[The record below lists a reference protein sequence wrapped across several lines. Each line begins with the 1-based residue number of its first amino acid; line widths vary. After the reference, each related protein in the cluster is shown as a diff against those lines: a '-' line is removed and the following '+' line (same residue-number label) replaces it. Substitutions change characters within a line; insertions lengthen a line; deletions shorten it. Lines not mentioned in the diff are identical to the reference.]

1 MIVLSIGI
9 IGELRRIGRLKL
21 PGIVVERNTD
31 DRAGTVK
38 QQSRIV
44 AHLLMVFHIAHRE
57 MFSRIEPTAIFR
69 NGGVRNRMHA
79 GKPTGIKPTGKNP
92 FPELFLT

>member
-1 MIVLSIGI
+1 
-9 IGELRRIGRLKL
+9 
-21 PGIVVERNTD
+21 
-31 DRAGTVK
+31 
-38 QQSRIV
+38 
-44 AHLLMVFHIAHRE
+44 

-69 NGGVRNRMHA
+69 NGGIRNRMHA